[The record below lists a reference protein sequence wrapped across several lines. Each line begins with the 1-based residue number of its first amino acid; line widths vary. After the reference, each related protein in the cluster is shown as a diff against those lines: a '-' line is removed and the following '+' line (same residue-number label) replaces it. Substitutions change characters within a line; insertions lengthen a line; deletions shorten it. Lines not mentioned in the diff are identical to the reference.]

1 MVQELNTSHLI
12 SNMTNTI
19 ILAPGTTTDKKK
31 LTEEELIGRNSL
43 RHLSSSTSSS
53 SGSSISSSGQTHS
66 YLKYL
71 RAKRAFCAQCIMN
84 AALIVLMTG
93 YGMPIGF
100 SGIVSPKLQ
109 AENSSLRI
117 DQDTASW
124 IVSVHSIATPIGA
137 ILAGPLMDEF
147 GRKATLQFSIVPM
160 VLGWVLISLTPNA
173 MCLIIGRLL
182 AGFAVGMGPAPSQ
195 ILIGEISEPKLRG
208 FFGSTPSASYA
219 LGILLVYGM
228 SSMYDWRIVAALGA
242 FLPVMAFVFLCFLP
256 ESPTWYINKN
266 RIEEARASLIWLRGG
281 DREKADE
288 ELQSLLMLS
297 KTHNKMQRECPE
309 GAQSLEALSFISL
322 VKKCW
327 RMFCRPEVKRP
338 FSIIITFAILQ
349 IMSGSYIIIFYAV
362 ELVSAA
368 AGSENQDLTVTIAVM
383 TAFTRFL
390 VSILVSI
397 LLFVMGRRTLGII
410 SGIGTAIASLCIVVY
425 LYCKQNNIW
434 LWSTDLEMCHSMCS
448 GVAIACLIMLY
459 VAMNTLGIFSLPM
472 LLMAETLPANVRG
485 IVSGFTVMLV
495 NIFIFGSTKM
505 YPYTKNLFGPI
516 GIFTWFSVVSIAIA
530 LYIYL
535 YLPET
540 KDRSLPEIEFYFRTG
555 RNHLWI
561 TRDKAMYKR
570 KKKGKCKHIEASNS
584 NTQLT

>member
-1 MVQELNTSHLI
+1 
-12 SNMTNTI
+12 
-19 ILAPGTTTDKKK
+19 
-31 LTEEELIGRNSL
+31 
-43 RHLSSSTSSS
+43 
-53 SGSSISSSGQTHS
+53 
-66 YLKYL
+66 
-71 RAKRAFCAQCIMN
+71 MN

-117 DQDTASW
+117 DQETASW

-173 MCLIIGRLL
+173 ICLILGRLL

-228 SSMYDWRIVAALGA
+228 SSVYDWRIVAALGA
-242 FLPVMAFVFLCFLP
+242 CLPIMAFVFLCFLP

-266 RIEEARASLIWLRGG
+266 RIEEARESLIWLRGG

-288 ELQSLLMLS
+288 ELQSLLLLS
-297 KTHNKMQRECPE
+297 KTNNKMHRECPE
-309 GAQSLEALSFISL
+309 SPQSLEVISFVSL

-368 AGSENQDLTVTIAVM
+368 AGSENQDMTVTIAVM

-410 SGIGTAIASLCIVVY
+410 SGIGTAIASLCIVAY
-425 LYCKQNNIW
+425 LYCKQYNIW
-434 LWSTDLEMCHSMCS
+434 LWSTDLEMCRSMCS

-505 YPYTKNLFGPI
+505 YPYTKNVVGPI
-516 GIFTWFSVVSIAIA
+516 GIFTWFSAVSITIA

-570 KKKGKCKHIEASNS
+570 KKKGKCKHIETSNS
-584 NTQLT
+584 NTELT